1 MNELLDSKV
10 KSSWKDVWDLKQA
23 IHGVERALVWV
34 GLVLTV
40 GVLVLMSQVLNQA
53 NEIKSLQKQ
62 VQDNR
67 ESVLHNADVDK
78 RQEVILSKLNQE
90 YQMKHAKKGGQN
102 DSS

>member
-1 MNELLDSKV
+1 MNDLLESKV
-10 KSSWKDVWDLKQA
+10 KASWKDVWDLQQA

-40 GVLVLMSQVLNQA
+40 GVLVLTSQVLRQA
-53 NEIKSLQKQ
+53 DEIKQLQEQ
-62 VQDNR
+62 VQANR

-90 YQMKHAKKGGQN
+90 YQMKHYQQEDKK
-102 DSS
+102 